1 MANGSVKN
9 PSFIANFS
17 RARTRFCIALNY
29 EEPSDKRWNIYILFW
44 ILNKTGDTPRAR
56 AHSRPHMSF
65 SSGRVSRCAVIR
77 DDHLRCYYLDNARCI
92 ASRGNTY
99 GSQPGQWITLEESA
113 PSSPFVPLPLLRR
126 CSCRC
131 FCCSCCSRYV
141 DEKTIFD
148 SFLYSETG
156 QAEYLDRN
164 SQIADV
170 YPCLCG
176 LTRQLKPPRITR
188 LGCFTK

>member
-1 MANGSVKN
+1 MWEICCGDLLYARLCMRFTFIGPKERRDVDAANRSVKN

-44 ILNKTGDTPRAR
+44 VLNKTGNTLR
-56 AHSRPHMSF
+56 AHSRSHMSF
-65 SSGRVSRCAVIR
+65 SSGRVSQCAVIR

-126 CSCRC
+126 C
-131 FCCSCCSRYV
+131 CSLLLL
-141 DEKTIFD
+141 
-148 SFLYSETG
+148 FL
-156 QAEYLDRN
+156 L
-164 SQIADV
+164 
-170 YPCLCG
+170 
-176 LTRQLKPPRITR
+176 
-188 LGCFTK
+188 